1 MSDNGGLHV
10 LEGGQTPTHN
20 TPFRAGKGFLYEGGI
35 RVPLIVRWPGKVKA
49 DSSSDVPVIS
59 TDMTPT
65 LLAAVGLTEKAE
77 FDGISLLELLT
88 QNKIPAAR
96 PLYWHQPH
104 YMNQGSRP
112 CGAIREGN
120 WKLIE
125 HYENGQLEL
134 FNLEKDIGETTDVS
148 AKEPNRVA
156 DLRGKLEKWRREV
169 GAQANTPN
177 PQFNYTLWKQ
187 LYVETDVSNLK
198 AASKGVDTSKQLEP
212 WRKVMNAASNKN
224 AQPGL
229 GVIFLS
235 AKDAVLHGEK
245 LRHEPEP
252 HKDTIGYWAN
262 MNDWAE
268 WKVRVPKAGAYD
280 VELLQGAGKG
290 SGGAEVEITIAGQ
303 TLKHT
308 VKETGHFQRFVP
320 ITVDTVRLDKGV
332 HTLTIRAKTKPGF
345 GVMDLRQVVLRGV
358 SGMP

>member
-1 MSDNGGLHV
+1 
-10 LEGGQTPTHN
+10 
-20 TPFRAGKGFLYEGGI
+20 
-35 RVPLIVRWPGKVKA
+35 
-49 DSSSDVPVIS
+49 
-59 TDMTPT
+59 
-65 LLAAVGLTEKAE
+65 VGVTRKEE
-77 FDGISLLELLT
+77 FDGVNLLDLLT
-88 QNKIPAAR
+88 QNKAPAAR

-148 AKEPNRVA
+148 EKEPNRVA
-156 DLRGKLEKWRREV
+156 EMRGKLEKWRREV
-169 GAQANTPN
+169 GAKGNTWN
-177 PQFNYTLWKQ
+177 PTFNYPLWKK
-187 LYVETDVSNLK
+187 LYGETDVSKLP
-198 AASKGVDTSKQLEP
+198 AAGKSDETSRKLES
-212 WRKVMNAASNKN
+212 WRAAMNAATAKDVP
-224 AQPGL
+224 PGI
-229 GVIFLS
+229 GVIYLRG
-235 AKDAVLHGEK
+235 KDAVLHGEK
-245 LRHEPEP
+245 LRFEPEP

-268 WKVRVPKAGAYD
+268 WKVRVPKAGVYA

-290 SGGAEVEITIAGQ
+290 SGGAEVEITIADQ
-303 TLKHT
+303 TLKHI

-320 ITVDTVRLDKGV
+320 ITVDTVRLGEGE

-358 SGMP
+358 GEKR